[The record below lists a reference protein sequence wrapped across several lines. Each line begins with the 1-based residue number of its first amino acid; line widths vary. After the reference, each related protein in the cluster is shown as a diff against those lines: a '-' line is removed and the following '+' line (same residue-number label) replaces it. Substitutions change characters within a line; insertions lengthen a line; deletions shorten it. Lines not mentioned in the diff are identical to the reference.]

1 MMAALGGL
9 SIGQKSWE
17 CRCRC
22 AAAADAAQWIG
33 PMEPLKRHGDPV
45 VMDRICS
52 QEGYRQLRRDR
63 RSEGGR
69 VYLLT
74 TVSFGRLPLFA
85 DWRCAWAAAGQV
97 SSRSSWPGAELLCW
111 VLMPDHWHGLV
122 RLHRQGDLATAMRH
136 AKGSMARAVN
146 LARGR
151 GGIVWEPGFHDR
163 ALRREEDLLPAA
175 RYVVGNPL
183 RAGLV
188 RRVGQYP
195 YWNAS
200 WL

>member
-1 MMAALGGL
+1 MMAAPGGL

-17 CRCRC
+17 HRCGGERV
-22 AAAADAAQWIG
+22 ADATARIG
-33 PMEPLKRHGDPV
+33 PMEAVRARGHPV
-45 VMDRICS
+45 RMDRICGN
-52 QEGYRQLRRDR
+52 EGRGQLRKGR
-63 RSEGGR
+63 RSEDDR

-85 DWRCAWAAAGQV
+85 DWRCAWAAADQV
-97 SSRSSWPGAELLCW
+97 DSSSNWPGAELLCW
-111 VLMPDHWHGLV
+111 VLMPDHWHGLI
-122 RLHRQGDLATAMRH
+122 RLRREGDLATAMRQ
-136 AKGSMARAVN
+136 AKGSMARAAN

-163 ALRREEDLLPAA
+163 ALRREEDILPAA
-175 RYVVGNPL
+175 RYIVGNPL
-183 RAGLV
+183 RAGLALK
-188 RRVGQYP
+188 VGQYP

>member
-1 MMAALGGL
+1 MMAAPGGL

-17 CRCRC
+17 CRCCNER
-22 AAAADAAQWIG
+22 AADEALRIG
-33 PMEPLKRHGDPV
+33 PMEAARRHSDAVG
-45 VMDRICS
+45 MDKICGN
-52 QEGYRQLRRDR
+52 EGYRQLSQGRRN
-63 RSEGGR
+63 EGDR

-85 DWRCAWAAAGQV
+85 DWRCAWAAAQQV
-97 SSRSSWPGAELLCW
+97 SAGSNWPDAELLCW

-122 RLHRQGDLATAMRH
+122 RLRRHGNLAKAMRQ
-136 AKGSMARAVN
+136 AKGSMARAAN

-163 ALRREEDLLPAA
+163 ALRCEEDILPAA

-183 RAGLV
+183 RAGLALK
-188 RRVGQYP
+188 VGQYP

>member
-1 MMAALGGL
+1 MMAARRGL

-17 CRCRC
+17 CRYGSGRG
-22 AAAADAAQWIG
+22 ADDALRIG
-33 PMEPLKRHGDPV
+33 PMEAAWAHGDPV
-45 VMDRICS
+45 GMDRICGNAGRG
-52 QEGYRQLRRDR
+52 QPRKGR
-63 RSEGGR
+63 RSEGDR

-85 DWRCAWAAAGQV
+85 DWRCAWAAADQV
-97 SSRSSWPGAELLCW
+97 NSSSNWPGAELLCW
-111 VLMPDHWHGLV
+111 VLMPDHWHGLI
-122 RLHRQGDLATAMRH
+122 RLRREGNLATAMRQ
-136 AKGSMARAVN
+136 AKGSMARAAN

-163 ALRREEDLLPAA
+163 ALRREEDILPAA

-183 RAGLV
+183 RAGLALK
-188 RRVGQYP
+188 VGQYP

>member
-1 MMAALGGL
+1 
-9 SIGQKSWE
+9 
-17 CRCRC
+17 
-22 AAAADAAQWIG
+22 
-33 PMEPLKRHGDPV
+33 
-45 VMDRICS
+45 
-52 QEGYRQLRRDR
+52 
-63 RSEGGR
+63 

-85 DWRCAWAAAGQV
+85 DWRCAWAASDQAD
-97 SSRSSWPGAELLCW
+97 SSANWPGAELLCW

-122 RLHRQGDLATAMRH
+122 RLRREGDLAKAMRQ
-136 AKGSMARAVN
+136 AKGSMARAAN

-163 ALRREEDLLPAA
+163 ALRREEDILPAA

-183 RAGLV
+183 RAGLAS
-188 RRVGQYP
+188 RVGQYP
-195 YWNAS
+195 YWNAA